1 MQRKIPL
8 PGSISRELARCDG
21 FVLPRPLAADDED
34 EFDDDFLGNM
44 TQQELHDKQVS
55 LVRESCACPGL
66 IPRHNIRPV
75 QPSAV

>member
-1 MQRKIPL
+1 
-8 PGSISRELARCDG
+8 
-21 FVLPRPLAADDED
+21 LAADDED
-34 EFDDDFLGNM
+34 EFDDDFLGKM